1 MLTRKAVIT
10 KGCYTQPRLKLRI
23 LSRIS
28 SAYVQW
34 GRQSCG
40 HHTLECVGVVMAMGN
55 AQWKSTYE
63 CVDTSMDTH
72 IYAGIENDNE
82 ENGAFLYITEIEGSA
97 GIWGYT
103 QNV

>member
-1 MLTRKAVIT
+1 
-10 KGCYTQPRLKLRI
+10 
-23 LSRIS
+23 
-28 SAYVQW
+28 
-34 GRQSCG
+34 
-40 HHTLECVGVVMAMGN
+40 MAMGN
-55 AQWKSTYE
+55 GQWKSTYE

-72 IYAGIENDNE
+72 IYAGVENDNE